1 MRLSH
6 YAKLFIAAFIVLS
19 ISIGVYV
26 ALLRYDLSVASGLLS
41 EASVYPIYLG
51 YNCSSS
57 IGTFQFAVLY
67 NVNLTLVIDRPGHI
81 LVKNM
86 YYNVTTTYYVPKTR
100 INKELLNRL
109 YLDKD
114 MFEKVFLIDKPMMY
128 YIGEKPLLELLH
140 TTNTIPIQVGNETV
154 QYPFIIYNGYAM
166 ILRGTDTVSLK
177 KLSGTS
183 LSVVIVRIAP
193 LINGEPPRN
202 ITYYNR
208 TIYYLKHNGLLYKI
222 TYDTGISQ
230 QTLTLQLTNYTGLN
244 AEKFLLITNM
254 YERLSEIDYPK
265 FILFNAAMFFAVLI
279 IWSILIGGLEN
290 KKPGRKW
297 GFTGFVSLLL
307 SLVVIFIGMYYGFPY
322 SSAIYFFLTAIGI
335 ITICLAIRDLIG
347 DTAYFLSAL
356 TVPALLVISFIN
368 ALLPVWFHGS
378 LYKLGI
384 ESGVLNPVY
393 TNVTASMLLGLGLPN
408 IVILKEVA
416 YYYLGSIMY
425 AQLPFIIMVI
435 GMIGA
440 GIASVKKNPLVGLIM
455 IISCIPYLLI
465 VPLNPRIPLVKYV
478 LSLGRADYVSLASS
492 SMTLL
497 YGTPLITLG
506 LMATIIPVL
515 FFLIILFALYLRL
528 EER

>member
-1 MRLSH
+1 MQLSH
-6 YAKLFIAAFIVLS
+6 YAKLFIVAFIVLS
-19 ISIGVYV
+19 VSIGVYA
-26 ALLRYDLSVASGLLS
+26 ALLRYDLGIASGLLS
-41 EASVYPIYLG
+41 GASVYPIYLG

-67 NVNLTLVIDRPGHI
+67 NVNLTLVIERPGRI
-81 LVKNM
+81 FIKNM
-86 YYNVTTTYYVPKTR
+86 YYNMSVTYYVPKSK
-100 INKELLNRL
+100 INKALLEKL

-114 MFEKVFLIDKPMMY
+114 RFKKVFLIDKPMMY
-128 YIGEKPLLELLH
+128 YIGEKPLLKLLH
-140 TTNTIPIQVGNETV
+140 TTNMVSIRVGNETV
-154 QYPFIIYNGYAM
+154 QYPYIVLDGYAM
-166 ILRGTDTVSLK
+166 ILRGTDTVSLA
-177 KLSGTS
+177 KLAGTS
-183 LSVVIVRIAP
+183 LSVVIVRVAP
-193 LINGEPPRN
+193 LINGEPPKS

-208 TIYYLKHNGLLYKI
+208 TLYYLKHNGLLYKI
-222 TYDTGISQ
+222 IYDTGISQ

-290 KKPGRKW
+290 KRPGRKW
-297 GFTGFVSLLL
+297 GFAGFVSLLL
-307 SLVVIFIGMYYGFPY
+307 SLAVIFISMYYGLPY
-322 SSAIYFFLTAIGI
+322 SSAIYFFLTAIGLI
-335 ITICLAIRDLIG
+335 AVCLAVRDMIC

-356 TVPALLVISFIN
+356 TVPALLVISFVN
-368 ALLPVWFHGS
+368 ALLPIWFHGS

-425 AQLPFIIMVI
+425 AQLPFIIMVVA
-435 GMIGA
+435 MIGA
-440 GIASVKKNPLVGLIM
+440 GIASLKKNPLVGFLM
-455 IISCIPYLLI
+455 IISCIPYLLL
-465 VPLNPRIPLVKYV
+465 VPLNPRIPLVKYI
-478 LSLGRADYVSLASS
+478 LSLGRTNYVSLASS

-506 LMATIIPVL
+506 LMATIIPIV
-515 FFLIILFALYLRL
+515 FFLIILFGLYLRL